1 MKTHS
6 NKARTIPLAQ
16 LEPATDSA
24 ARRRNYTPWRV
35 GTLVAVYVLATIHI
49 IHWKLAGRTL
59 APLELNELMYTLE
72 LGIITAGFI
81 LMSLAV
87 LSVFIFGRFFCSWGC
102 HILALQD
109 LCAWILRKLHIRPRP
124 VRSRVLLLVGP
135 GAFVYMFIWPQ
146 VQRLIEGRPVPILH
160 LRGDEQGW
168 ASFVTDD
175 FWRNLPDPWIA
186 LTTFFICGFL
196 IVYVLG
202 SRSFCLYG
210 CPYGAIFGIADRV
223 APGRIKVDASKCEQC
238 GVCTGVCESHVR
250 VHDEIARFGSVV
262 DPACLKD
269 LDCVAACPNGALSF
283 GLARPSLLRSFRSG
297 RRRLQSDF
305 SLFEDVLMAGVF
317 LLSLAIFRGL
327 YGVVPFLMTL
337 AIGGILAYGAV
348 LGVRLVTR
356 KNLRFNSFQL
366 KRDGMLTRTGL
377 MGAAFGLLV
386 TLFVAHSG
394 VIRAHELLG
403 ERAINLA
410 STANT
415 AGDRDGLRRA
425 GRDAVRHLSF
435 GERWGLLKPPG
446 ADKQLALAHWSAGDD
461 AQAERYWQRAVES
474 DIADLESRLDLA
486 ASYLKRDE
494 PTLAEPVLRAMT
506 SLRPRSAKDKAR
518 YAEMRATA
526 WQYLSSIAAS
536 RGDYGGA
543 YAALKAAVDEQPSNA
558 VLLTN
563 LAIADTQR
571 GDWDSAVA
579 LFRRAV
585 EASPENPSAWSNLGN
600 ALMSTGK
607 NEEAAA
613 CLEKAQ
619 ALTIQH
625 TPRGDAHHP

>member
-1 MKTHS
+1 MKTRTGE
-6 NKARTIPLAQ
+6 ARTVALEQ
-16 LEPATDSA
+16 LDPGVGSPT
-24 ARRRNYTPWRV
+24 RRRRYTPWRV
-35 GTLVAVYVLATIHI
+35 GTLVAVYVLATAHI
-49 IHWKLAGRTL
+49 VHWKLAGRTL

-87 LSVFIFGRFFCSWGC
+87 LSVFLFGRFFCSWGC
-102 HILALQD
+102 HILALED

-124 VRSRVLLLVGP
+124 VRSRVLLLIAP

-146 VQRLIEGRPVPILH
+146 IRRLIEGRPVPILH

-186 LTTFFICGFL
+186 LLTFFICGFL

-202 SRSFCLYG
+202 SRSFCLYC
-210 CPYGAIFGIADRV
+210 CPYGAVFGLADRV
-223 APGRIKVDASKCEQC
+223 APGRIKVDASRCEQC
-238 GVCTGVCESHVR
+238 GVCTGVCDSHVR

-269 LDCVAACPNGALSF
+269 LDCIAACPNGALSF
-283 GLARPSLLRSFRSG
+283 GLARPSLLRSFKSG
-297 RRRLQSDF
+297 RRRLPMDF
-305 SLFEDVLMAGVF
+305 SLLEDVLMAGVF

-327 YGVVPFLMTL
+327 YGVVPFLLTL
-337 AIGGILAYGAV
+337 AIGAILAYGSV

-356 KNLRFNSFQL
+356 ENLRFNPFQL
-366 KRDGMLTRTGL
+366 KRSGRLTRAGFRGAGAGL
-377 MGAAFGLLV
+377 AVAV
-386 TLFVAHSG
+386 FVVHSG

-410 STANT
+410 EAANA
-415 AGDRDGLRRA
+415 AGDVDGLRRA

-435 GERWGLLKPPG
+435 CERWGLLTPRG
-446 ADKQLALAHWSAGDD
+446 VEKQLALAYWSAGDGE
-461 AQAERYWQRAVES
+461 QAERYWVKAVERDGS
-474 DIADLESRLDLA
+474 DLESRLDLA
-486 ASYLKRDE
+486 ASYLKRNE
-494 PTLAEPVLRAMT
+494 PDLAEPVLRDST
-506 SLRPRSAKDKAR
+506 TLVPRSAKDKAR
-518 YAEMRATA
+518 YAAHRATA

-536 RGDYGGA
+536 RGDFEGA
-543 YAALKAAVDEQPSNA
+543 YAALQAAVDEQPGNA

-579 LFRRAV
+579 LFRRAA
-585 EASPENPSAWSNLGN
+585 EASPENPSAWSNLGR
-600 ALMSTGK
+600 ALETIGRHD
-607 NEEAAA
+607 EAAA
-613 CLEKAQ
+613 CFGRANKL
-619 ALTIQH
+619 ALRPHHPGVH
-625 TPRGDAHHP
+625 TP